1 MTETGLEIQGICK
14 SFHAENDA
22 VVQALDA
29 LSFEVPPGTVTALLG
44 PSGCGKSTL
53 LNLIAGF
60 DAPDAGTI
68 TFDGCSLDGK
78 WGMVFQSPALF
89 DWLTVAQN
97 VEFGLKRQKQP
108 HAERVRLVSEILERV
123 GLTAFA
129 SAYPDELSGGMQQR
143 VAIARALVLRP
154 QILLMDEPFA
164 ALDAQLREK
173 MQELLLELQRQ
184 TRQTILFVTHD
195 IEEALRIASQIVIL
209 SARPGRVRE
218 TVLLP
223 SDADARAAYRAHI
236 RAALAQ

>member
-14 SFHAENDA
+14 SFRAENNA

-78 WGMVFQSPALF
+78 WGMVFQAPALF

-108 HAERVRLVSEILERV
+108 HAERVRLVSEILEQV

-195 IEEALRIASQIVIL
+195 IEEALRIASQVVIL

>member
-1 MTETGLEIQGICK
+1 MIGTGLEIQEICK
-14 SFHAENDA
+14 SFHAENGA
-22 VVQALDA
+22 VVQALDR

-60 DAPDAGTI
+60 DTPDAGTI
-68 TFDGCSLDGK
+68 TFDRCPIGNK

-108 HAERVRLVSEILERV
+108 YAERVRLVTEILEQV

-173 MQELLLELQRQ
+173 MQELLLTLQRQ
-184 TRQTILFVTHD
+184 TQQTILFVTHD
-195 IEEALRIASQIVIL
+195 IEEALRIASQVVVL
-209 SARPGRVRE
+209 SARPGQVRE

-223 SDADARAAYRAHI
+223 PDMDARAAFRGRI
-236 RAALAQ
+236 RAALKE